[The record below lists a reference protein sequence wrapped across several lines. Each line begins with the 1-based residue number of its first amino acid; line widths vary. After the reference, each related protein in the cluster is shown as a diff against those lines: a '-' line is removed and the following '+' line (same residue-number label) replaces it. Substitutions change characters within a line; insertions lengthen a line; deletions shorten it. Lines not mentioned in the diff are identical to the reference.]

1 MEPTSGAG
9 VQAYYAESAER
20 LATVYESLSFESVHG
35 ALLDLLP
42 EPPARV
48 LDVGAGTGRDAAALA
63 GRGFTVDAVEPVTEL
78 RRVAQRLHRGSGVTW
93 RADALPALHGV
104 QGPYDMVLLSAVW
117 MHLRPE
123 ERPVAMRRL
132 AGLLAPGGTLL
143 ITLRRGEPPADRRM
157 FDIPPEEVAGHGSE
171 AGLTPL
177 RLVDEGDDRLG
188 REAVR
193 WNSVALRKE
202 RASRPPGEA
211 VSPPTRPAPA
221 ADPLPG
227 PPDPRRRP
235 TGG

>member
-1 MEPTSGAG
+1 MPIQDPERTSAVSAVSYGSGMEPTSGAG

-20 LATVYESLSFESVHG
+20 LARAYESVSFESVHG

-78 RRVAQRLHRGSGVTW
+78 RHAAERLHPHSGVTW
-93 RADALPALHGV
+93 RTGALPDLHGV
-104 QGPYDMVLLSAVW
+104 QGPYDVVLLSAVW

-132 AGLLAPGGTLL
+132 AGLLASGGTLL
-143 ITLRRGEPPADRRM
+143 ITLRRGEPPVDRRM
-157 FDIPPEEVAGHGSE
+157 FDVPPEEVADHGAE

-177 RLVDEGDDRLG
+177 RTVDEGADRLG

-193 WNSVALRKE
+193 WNSVALRKGQ
-202 RASRPPGEA
+202 R
-211 VSPPTRPAPA
+211 
-221 ADPLPG
+221 
-227 PPDPRRRP
+227 
-235 TGG
+235 